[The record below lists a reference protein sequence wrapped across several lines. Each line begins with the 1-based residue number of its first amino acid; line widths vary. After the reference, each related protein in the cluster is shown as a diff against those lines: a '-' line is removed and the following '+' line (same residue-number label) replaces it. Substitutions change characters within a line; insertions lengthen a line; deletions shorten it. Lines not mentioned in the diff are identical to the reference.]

1 MQTSSP
7 RSASVL
13 IVEDE
18 RIVAKDLQQT
28 LAAMGYDAFAI
39 ATSGDEA
46 ISQASER
53 RPDVVFMDIR
63 IKGQQDGIET
73 AQILRSRFD
82 VPVVYLTAHADAAT
96 IERAKRTEPLG
107 YLMKP
112 VRAAELRSAIEIALH
127 VHEME
132 RQLRERERWYA
143 TTLRSMA
150 DAVVAV
156 NVDAHITFVN
166 PAAEE
171 LIGMSSEEAID
182 RPVQQ
187 VLRLLDGQA
196 RSVRETPLHTALREA
211 RSVMI
216 SDVGLVNVATGA
228 VRTIGDNAAPVID
241 GDRVLGAV
249 MVFRDVT
256 EEKRGQK
263 QLELADRLA
272 SLGTMAAGVAH
283 EVNNPLAVVVSNAT
297 FAAEELRRCLDEL
310 AAGERLPA
318 REIRER
324 LDEVA
329 LALDDVESAGLR
341 IARVVEDLRTFS
353 RPPARTSDR
362 ANVIRAVEWATRA
375 TAIELRHRAQL
386 VTRLDP
392 VPAVEGEE
400 SRLAQVFVN
409 LLINAAHAIAPG
421 DAKHN
426 QVSVT
431 TWTDESLRAV
441 VEIRDTGAG
450 ISDEIRDHI
459 FEPFFTTKPFGSG
472 TGLGLPICSG
482 IITSFGGELHLE
494 SRVGQ
499 GTTFRVV
506 LPPATAEVA
515 ELTVSVPSGPVLSG
529 PPRRGRILLV
539 DDEDLVLRSIKRVL
553 RDHDVVCMLSARE
566 ALALIDGGERFDLVL
581 SDVVMQ
587 GMSGIEFYEALV
599 RRHPDMAR
607 DLVFLSGGAIS
618 AKIEAFLQSVP
629 NLRLDK
635 PIEVSDLLAT
645 VQRLL
650 AERPG

>member
-1 MQTSSP
+1 MMTSSP
-7 RSASVL
+7 RVASIL

-28 LAAMGYDAFAI
+28 LAGLGYDAFAI

-46 ISQASER
+46 ILRASER

-63 IKGQQDGIET
+63 IKGPRDGIET

-82 VPVVYLTAHADAAT
+82 VPVVYLTAHADEAT

-112 VRAAELRSAIEIALH
+112 VRAAELRSAIEVALY

-132 RQLRERERWYA
+132 TQLRERERWYA

-166 PAAEE
+166 PAAEQ
-171 LIGMSSEEAID
+171 LIGMKSEDAID

-187 VLRLLDGQA
+187 VIRLLDGQA
-196 RSVRETPLHTALREA
+196 RSVSETPLQTALREA

-228 VRTIGDNAAPVID
+228 VRTIGDNAAPVVE
-241 GDRVLGAV
+241 GGRVLGAV

-256 EEKRGQK
+256 EEKRIQK

-297 FAAEELRRCLDEL
+297 FAGEELRRARDDL
-310 AAGERLPA
+310 AAGEHLPA
-318 REIRER
+318 REIQER
-324 LDEVA
+324 LDDIA
-329 LALDDVESAGLR
+329 LALDDVQSAGLR

-353 RPPARTSDR
+353 RPPVRTPER
-362 ANVIRAVEWATRA
+362 ANVIRAVEWAARA

-400 SRLAQVFVN
+400 SRLGQVFVN

-421 DAKHN
+421 DAMHN
-426 QVSVT
+426 QISVVT
-431 TWTDESLRAV
+431 RTDASGRAV
-441 VEIRDTGAG
+441 VEIRDTGTG
-450 ISDEIRDHI
+450 IPDEIRDHI
-459 FEPFFTTKPFGSG
+459 FEPFFTTRPFGSG

-482 IITSFGGELHLE
+482 IITSFRGELHLE
-494 SRVGQ
+494 TRVGE
-499 GTTFRVV
+499 GTTFRVI
-506 LPPATAEVA
+506 LPPARTLEIAERTA
-515 ELTVSVPSGPVLSG
+515 SVKGGPA
-529 PPRRGRILLV
+529 RKGRILVV

-553 RDHDVVCMLSARE
+553 RDHDVVCTLSARE
-566 ALALIDGGERFDLVL
+566 ALVLIDSGERFDLVL

-587 GMSGIEFYEALV
+587 QMSGIDFYEELQG
-599 RRHPDMAR
+599 RHPDVAR
-607 DLVFLSGGAIS
+607 NLVFLSGGAIS
-618 AKIEAFLQSVP
+618 AKIDMFLQSVP

-635 PIEVSDLLAT
+635 PIEVSELLET

-650 AERPG
+650 AGRPG